1 MVLDCF
7 CSYKFWWTHNFQV
20 EEMAARHCGKVP
32 AVHRWPYARAR
43 GPRCN
48 QDIVRI
54 MRSLQPLLQDAI
66 QKKCTTR
73 MWDAPYTV
81 SGPLTW
87 RQFHRL
93 AGRGLSELFR
103 PTVFWRIWSYQ
114 SVNSILI
121 FLLNFKT
128 NHINKVVS
136 KTNLLLKINQNK
148 IFYTLVLL
156 ISSGLVMY

>member
-7 CSYKFWWTHNFQV
+7 CSYKLWWTHNFQV

-93 AGRGLSELFR
+93 AGRGLSELLDLPVFKGFEVIDQLTQYLLSCFILKQNTLIR
-103 PTVFWRIWSYQ
+103 WLVKPTSYWKL
-114 SVNSILI
+114 IKTKYFI
-121 FLLNFKT
+121 FL
-128 NHINKVVS
+128 
-136 KTNLLLKINQNK
+136 
-148 IFYTLVLL
+148 FY
-156 ISSGLVMY
+156 

>member
-1 MVLDCF
+1 
-7 CSYKFWWTHNFQV
+7 
-20 EEMAARHCGKVP
+20 MAARHCGKVP

-54 MRSLQPLLQDAI
+54 MRALQPLLQDAI

-103 PTVFWRIWSYQ
+103 PTVFFKGFEVIDQLTQYLLSCF
-114 SVNSILI
+114 ILKQI
-121 FLLNFKT
+121 F
-128 NHINKVVS
+128 
-136 KTNLLLKINQNK
+136 LKINQNNI
-148 IFYTLVLL
+148 IFYIFVLL
-156 ISSGLVMY
+156 ISSGSVMW